1 MAEGQQQFIYFLRP
15 KRLEMLTKGPT
26 AEEARVQMEHGNY
39 LEGLAAQGVV
49 MLAGRTT
56 NNDETTVGV
65 VIVHAADQAAA
76 QGIMERDPFVKSG
89 LMSATLFPFG
99 VAYRAE

>member
-1 MAEGQQQFIYFLRP
+1 
-15 KRLEMLTKGPT
+15 
-26 AEEARVQMEHGNY
+26 
-39 LEGLAAQGVV
+39 

-99 VAYRAE
+99 VAYGLSNFARARSRLADWVRNACKFVDWS